1 MKSTTHLQKEII
13 DTSCEQTMRGFLPG
27 NIWIATHCLSSIYSG
42 PEVSNTFPRI
52 SFFYGRRRS
61 GRSLGRAKGQ
71 LGKALERNRRSPEG
85 VSWFGSVLLLWVK
98 QQATSRPTSV
108 ETLTPAAMG
117 PKVIND
123 SPMPLTHVPCMYQ
136 HPASDQGTPLN
147 SRLYF

>member
-27 NIWIATHCLSSIYSG
+27 NIWIATHCLSSIYSE

-52 SFFYGRRRS
+52 SFFYGRRRRS

-85 VSWFGSVLLLWVK
+85 VSWFGSVSLLWVK
-98 QQATSRPTSV
+98 QRAASRPTSV

-123 SPMPLTHVPCMYQ
+123 SPVPLTHVPCMYQ
-136 HPASDQGTPLN
+136 HPASD
-147 SRLYF
+147 SLYF